1 LNDHPD
7 REELSALLTGDLP
20 ARRADAVILH
30 LLQPC
35 ESCLAEA
42 PLPLRVL
49 LGAEPARTLP
59 TAAEE
64 KACEAAIHRAIHR
77 ALREEHH
84 LREQR
89 EQADRAATVL
99 ASGGF
104 EAMQKLPRRMSTLAK
119 MEALLARSWALR
131 HDNPALMVQFATAAV
146 WCANRLSSRSYGI
159 KQVFD
164 FQCRAHAELGNAL
177 RVCDQLSRA
186 AAEFAHARTL
196 FELGT
201 GDRFLEVRLIE
212 LEASLAADRRQFALA
227 SNNLLKVYEFYHQQ
241 GDDHMAGRALIK
253 RGLYTGYAGD
263 PEEGF
268 RLLGEGLALIDETR
282 DPSLVYAGVHN
293 QFLFLIDCGRFHA
306 ASRFRVR
313 HSRQLGD
320 HGGRINEILFRW
332 QEGRVDA
339 GLGKVARA
347 ELIFREA
354 RQGLQELGRAYDAA
368 LLSLDLAGVLLGQGK
383 AVEAQQVVQEAA
395 KVFSA
400 LQIEREALVAVIML
414 RNAFEV
420 QRATVALVKEV
431 AAFVRRAENDPNARF
446 EPERW

>member
-7 REELSALLTGDLP
+7 REELSALLNGDLP

-35 ESCLAEA
+35 ESCLAQA

-49 LGAEPARTLP
+49 LGAAPARTLP
-59 TAAEE
+59 TVAED

-77 ALREEHH
+77 ALREERH

-89 EQADRAATVL
+89 EQVDRAATVL

-104 EAMQKLPRRMSTLAK
+104 ETMQKLPRRMSALAK
-119 MEALLARSWALR
+119 MEALLARSWTLR

-146 WCANRLSSRSYGI
+146 WCASRLSSRRYGI

-164 FQCRAHAELGNAL
+164 FQCRAHAELGNSL

-186 AAEFAHARTL
+186 ASELAHARTL

-227 SNNLLKVYEFYHQQ
+227 SNNLLKVYEFYQQ
-241 GDDHMAGRALIK
+241 EGDDHMAGRALIK
-253 RGLYTGYAGD
+253 RGLYSGYAGD

-293 QFLFLIDCGRFHA
+293 QFVFLIDCGRFHE

-339 GLGKVARA
+339 GLGKVVRA

-354 RQGLQELGRAYDAA
+354 KQGLQELGRAYDAA